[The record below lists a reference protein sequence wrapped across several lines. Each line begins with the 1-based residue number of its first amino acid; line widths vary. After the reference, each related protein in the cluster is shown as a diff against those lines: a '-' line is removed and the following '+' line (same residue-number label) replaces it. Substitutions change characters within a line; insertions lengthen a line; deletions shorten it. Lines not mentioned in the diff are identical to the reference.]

1 MPGAGGAASWP
12 PSDSFGQAFEPGTN
26 PFGISI
32 SKIFPSSEKTVDP
45 LARKA
50 YLIKIQLVLHMPP
63 DGRSYLN
70 AVTGAIRTE
79 KLFCNIWVP
88 RVSEVRVD
96 EYGVYAELL
105 CYLHLGK
112 EGRLL
117 HLDKV
122 IKASPVYGRGPAYSK
137 LGEGQRAFI
146 DTFMDNILGG
156 KSLDQAMDITVKAVP
171 MMAFGEE
178 APAAAAPVEKEEE
191 VAEEPQAL
199 LNRISVAT
207 GGGPR
212 MGGSGDSTYIIG
224 KVVVVDGE
232 TGRRLRMA
240 EKKIEDDLDK

>member
-12 PSDSFGQAFEPGTN
+12 PSDAFAQAFEPGTN

-45 LARKA
+45 IARKA

-122 IKASPVYGRGPAYSK
+122 IKASPVFGRGPAYSK
-137 LGEGQRAFI
+137 LGEGDRAFI
-146 DTFMDNILGG
+146 DTFMDKIKEG
-156 KSLDQAMDITVKAVP
+156 KSLDQAMEITVKAVP
-171 MMAFGEE
+171 MMAFGED
-178 APAAAAPVEKEEE
+178 APAAAPEEKEE
-191 VAEEPQAL
+191 VEEDSKAL
-199 LNRISVAT
+199 LDRISVAT
-207 GGGPR
+207 GAPKL
-212 MGGSGDSTYIIG
+212 GGSGDSTYIIG
-224 KVVVVDGE
+224 KVVIVDGE
-232 TGRRLRMA
+232 TGRRLRTA
-240 EKKIEDDLDK
+240 EKKLEDDLDK

>member
-1 MPGAGGAASWP
+1 
-12 PSDSFGQAFEPGTN
+12 
-26 PFGISI
+26 
-32 SKIFPSSEKTVDP
+32 
-45 LARKA
+45 
-50 YLIKIQLVLHMPP
+50 MPP

-122 IKASPVYGRGPAYSK
+122 IKASPVFGRGPAYSK
-137 LGEGQRAFI
+137 LGEGDRAFI
-146 DTFMDNILGG
+146 DTFMDKILEG
-156 KSLDQAMDITVKAVP
+156 KSLDQAMEITVKAVP

-178 APAAAAPVEKEEE
+178 APAAEEKKEEE
-191 VAEEPQAL
+191 VEDSKTL
-199 LNRISVAT
+199 LDRISVST
-207 GGGPR
+207 GAPK

-224 KVVVVDGE
+224 KVVIVDGE

>member
-1 MPGAGGAASWP
+1 MPNTGSATAWP
-12 PSDSFGQAFEPGTN
+12 PSDGFSQAFEPGTN

-45 LARKA
+45 MARKA
-50 YLIKIQLVLHMPP
+50 YLIKIELVLHMPP

-88 RVSEVRVD
+88 RVSDVRVD

-122 IKASPVYGRGPAYSK
+122 IKASPVYGRGPAYSR

-156 KSLDQAMDITVKAVP
+156 KSLDQAMEITVKAVP
-171 MMAFGEE
+171 MMAFGED
-178 APAAAAPVEKEEE
+178 APAAAPEEKEE
-191 VAEEPQAL
+191 VEEDTKSL
-199 LNRISVAT
+199 LDRISVAT

-212 MGGSGDSTYIIG
+212 TGGSGDNTYIIG
-224 KVVVVDGE
+224 KVVIVNGE
-232 TGRRLRMA
+232 TGRKLRMA